1 MLSTL
6 VDEPFSNENWLYE
19 IKWDGYRA
27 LAYMDKHHFE
37 LLSRNNLSF
46 AEKYKDENTNVTDT
60 DAAETSQRVRHA
72 SQVSG
77 NDIEEGDEDYDD
89 ENEENK
95 I

>member
-1 MLSTL
+1 MTIKREKNNHESGA
-6 VDEPFSNENWLYE
+6 SEN
-19 IKWDGYRA
+19 GR
-27 LAYMDKHHFE
+27 
-37 LLSRNNLSF
+37 RNLSVN
-46 AEKYKDENTNVTDT
+46 EENKYTDENTNVTDT